1 MVTKRPLIPTPVPVT
16 TVCSI
21 CEMPWDEHGKKP
33 TLENCVALL
42 KAALELAKVSPY
54 VTPGPSAGQ
63 PSPRI
68 PTKWSYPFISYCGED
83 VAPSAGLMA
92 DG

>member
-21 CEMPWDEHGKKP
+21 CEMPWEEHGTTP

-54 VTPGPSAGQ
+54 VAPNVGPVQ
-63 PSPRI
+63 PYPW
-68 PTKWSYPFISYCGED
+68 TKTNWAYPPYTYSGTVIH
-83 VAPSAGLMA
+83 
-92 DG
+92 